1 MKKMILALVATV
13 ALGASAPAFAQ
24 APYIGIG
31 LGAME
36 MDTGKNKKSGLG
48 GFLKLGYDFTDFNR
62 FLGAEFRVG
71 TSARA
76 SQAKVDYFLSGF
88 LKLNLELTRE
98 FRGYALLGATNLK
111 TSYQTTAKKY
121 SKTGGA
127 FSFGFGG
134 EYRLDRDFSV
144 AGEWV
149 RYATKANAATLTTNF
164 AGLDVNGFTLDI
176 DYHF

>member
-1 MKKMILALVATV
+1 MKKFVLALSAALTMILA
-13 ALGASAPAFAQ
+13 APAFAQ
-24 APYIGIG
+24 SPYVGVG

-36 MDTGKNKKSGLG
+36 MDTGVSKKSGLG
-48 GFLKLGYDFTDFNR
+48 GFLSLGYNFTDFNR

-76 SQAKVDYFLSGF
+76 SKAKVDYFLSGF
-88 LKLNLELTRE
+88 LKLNLDLTRE
-98 FRGYALLGATNLK
+98 FRGYALIGATNLK
-111 TSYQTTAKKY
+111 TSYQSGATKL

-149 RYATKANAATLTTNF
+149 RYATKANASTLTTNF
-164 AGLDVNGFTLDI
+164 AGLDVNGFTLSL